1 MSNSAEGEG
10 DSDVTAQSIEYLR
23 EVSAHYAK
31 NVEWEGK
38 EGFTDAMKERVKGVQ
53 AAYQRTVDD
62 PKNLP
67 AFVYAVLDLRAAD
80 GQRTELDI
88 AKEKLFEVGE

>member
-1 MSNSAEGEG
+1 
-10 DSDVTAQSIEYLR
+10 
-23 EVSAHYAK
+23 
-31 NVEWEGK
+31 
-38 EGFTDAMKERVKGVQ
+38 MKERVKGVQ